1 MGAHPK
7 RKLSTRRKGNRRID
21 HKRRAEARLQS
32 YVSKATH
39 ARQAE

>member
-1 MGAHPK
+1 MGAQPK

-21 HKRRAEARLQS
+21 HKRRASAKLES

-39 ARQAE
+39 ARKTE